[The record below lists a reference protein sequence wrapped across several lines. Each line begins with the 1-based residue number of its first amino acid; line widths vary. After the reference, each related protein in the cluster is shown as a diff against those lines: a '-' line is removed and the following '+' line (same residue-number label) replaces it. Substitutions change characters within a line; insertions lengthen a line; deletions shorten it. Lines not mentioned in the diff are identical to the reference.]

1 MQFQAVSLMLNL
13 LRPRTRV
20 RGTDQEQT
28 MPARPSQPARP
39 TGDTGSHPP
48 PASIAPRPQFVTV
61 ASGKGGVG
69 KSTLATLI
77 ADLWTLAGRPY
88 RPFQVDDQRRLG
100 AMLGARVATIV
111 PDYEAAMRA
120 PRALTG
126 PFAPLYD
133 ACAEAPRT
141 EACVLLDVGANRVEL
156 TALWARKAELQEDL
170 AAWGMSAVV
179 LVPAPIESEALRQ
192 AAATIRAFAQAL
204 PQASIVFVENQRDG
218 RLSELKPRSDAA
230 LVWRS
235 ELAPLLDGPGR
246 HHRVMPLIEAD
257 AWSAYENHALRF
269 IKAMSLAP
277 IEAAALLGE
286 EVSEAKIMRSAV
298 TAFVR
303 TMRAELAPLLP
314 GIVAPGEA

>member
-1 MQFQAVSLMLNL
+1 
-13 LRPRTRV
+13 
-20 RGTDQEQT
+20 
-28 MPARPSQPARP
+28 MPAKPLQRTQHPRDSSSPPTFITAIARP
-39 TGDTGSHPP
+39 
-48 PASIAPRPQFVTV
+48 QLVVV

-69 KSTLATLI
+69 KSTLATLV
-77 ADLWTLAGRPY
+77 ADLWTLAGQAY

-126 PFAPLYD
+126 PFSPLYD
-133 ACAEAPRT
+133 ACAETSQTA
-141 EACVLLDVGANRVEL
+141 ACVLLDVGANRVEL

-170 AAWGMSAVV
+170 TAWGMSAVV
-179 LVPAPIESEALRQ
+179 LVPAPVESEALRQ
-192 AAATIRAFAQAL
+192 AAVTIRAFAAAL
-204 PQASIVFVENQRDG
+204 PEANIVFVENQRDG
-218 RLSELKPRSDAA
+218 RLSELKPRSEAA
-230 LVWRS
+230 VVWRS
-235 ELAPLLDGPGR
+235 ELAPLLGGEGR
-246 HHRVMPLIEAD
+246 HHSVMPLIEAD

-277 IEAAALLGE
+277 VEAAALLGE

-314 GIVAPGEA
+314 GIVASGEA

>member
-1 MQFQAVSLMLNL
+1 MPVKLQKVVQPSGN
-13 LRPRTRV
+13 
-20 RGTDQEQT
+20 TDSR
-28 MPARPSQPARP
+28 MSSAP
-39 TGDTGSHPP
+39 TS
-48 PASIAPRPQFVTV
+48 ARPQFVTV

-77 ADLWTLAGRPY
+77 ADLWTLAGLSY
-88 RPFQVDDQRRLG
+88 CPFQVDDQRRLE

-133 ACAEAPRT
+133 ACAAAPRT
-141 EACVLLDVGANRVEL
+141 GASVLLDVGANRVEL
-156 TALWARKAELQEDL
+156 AALWARKAELQEDL
-170 AAWGMSAVV
+170 SAWSMPALV
-179 LVPAPIESEALRQ
+179 LVPALVESESLRQ
-192 AAATIRAFAQAL
+192 AAGTIRAFAGAL
-204 PQASIVFVENQRDG
+204 PEATIAFVENQRDG
-218 RLSELKPRSDAA
+218 RLSDLKPRSGAVT
-230 LVWRS
+230 VWRS

-246 HHRVMPLIEAD
+246 HHLTMPLIEAD

-277 IEAAALLGE
+277 VEAAALLGE
-286 EVSEAKIMRSAV
+286 EISEAKIMRSAV

-303 TMRAELAPLLP
+303 TMRAELAPLLS
-314 GIVAPGEA
+314 GVVAPGDA